1 MHTDPQ
7 STAPPS
13 HAAAGDPESHAPR
26 DPRELFPM
34 TAPTTTVSQR
44 VDAEVDAAF
53 VRVLQDGAVKY
64 NTFPS
69 RPGYPSGMASLRTH
83 LHVETWVRN
92 TTFAKNVWADVH
104 VYTHDGN
111 LAHSE
116 TLPLRYT
123 RPAGDGD
130 DVFTLD
136 SALYQGVTATPGSVD
151 LRPDA
156 RLIEYRVYCQID
168 GRTFTDGT
176 LHACYLKPDVVSR

>member
-1 MHTDPQ
+1 MQTDPP
-7 STAPPS
+7 STAVPTP
-13 HAAAGDPESHAPR
+13 AAGGPESRAPR
-26 DPRELFPM
+26 DPRELYPM

-44 VDAEVDAAF
+44 ADAEVDPAF

-64 NTFPS
+64 NTFTS

-83 LHVETWVRN
+83 LHVEAWVRN

-104 VYTHDGN
+104 VYTHDGK

-123 RPAGDGD
+123 RPAGDGG
-130 DVFTLD
+130 DVFALD
-136 SALYQGVTATPGSVD
+136 SALYQGSTATPGSVD

-156 RLIEYRVYCQID
+156 RVIEYRVYCQID
-168 GRTFTDGT
+168 GRTLTDGT
-176 LHACYLKPDVVSR
+176 LHACYLKPDVASR